1 MSAKKRGLGRGLDA
15 LLSSSKPTPSASKE
29 QDTSNVTE
37 AVKNA
42 AGPNNSELQ
51 KLPIEFLHSGKYQPR
66 KDMSEEALEELASS
80 IRSQG
85 IIQPIVVRPIA
96 QNSFE
101 IIAGERRWRAAQIAK
116 LETVPC
122 IIKDVP
128 DEAAVAIALI
138 ENIQRE
144 DLNAMEEAVALNRLL
159 NEFELTHQQVADAV
173 GKSRTTV
180 TNLLRLNNLNSDVK
194 ILLEHGDIEMGH
206 ARCLLA
212 LEGEAQSDAA
222 RLAVAK
228 ALTVRETEKLVRSI
242 LEPVP
247 AKEIA
252 EKDPDV
258 KQLEQQLAENLGAKV
273 EINYNKKGKGKLVI
287 SYTNLDELDGI
298 LNRIN
303 QDKASTQVA
312 KLAGLSIIS
321 PVFTP

>member
-15 LLSSSKPTPSASKE
+15 LLSSSKPAASSAKE
-29 QDTSNVTE
+29 NLAESVANVAPVGE
-37 AVKNA
+37 PVKA
-42 AGPNNSELQ
+42 ELQ
-51 KLPIEFLHSGKYQPR
+51 KLAIEFLHSGKYQPR

-85 IIQPIVVRPIA
+85 IIQPIVVRPVA
-96 QNSFE
+96 ENSYE

-116 LETVPC
+116 LDVVPC

-144 DLNAMEEAVALNRLL
+144 DLNAMEEAIALNRLL

-180 TNLLRLNNLNSDVK
+180 TNLLRLNNLNDDVK

-212 LEGEAQSDAA
+212 LEGEVQSDAA

-242 LEPVP
+242 LEPAP
-247 AKEIA
+247 KKEVV
-252 EKDPDV
+252 EKDSDV
-258 KQLEQQLAENLGAKV
+258 KQLEQQLADNLGAKV
-273 EINYNKKGKGKLVI
+273 QINYNKKGKGNLVI

-298 LNRIN
+298 LHRIN
-303 QDKASTQVA
+303 QDYSQH
-312 KLAGLSIIS
+312 
-321 PVFTP
+321 

>member
-15 LLSSSKPTPSASKE
+15 LLSSSKPAPSPSKE
-29 QDTSNVTE
+29 HDTSNVSE
-37 AVKNA
+37 AVQNA
-42 AGPNNSELQ
+42 AANNSELQ

-96 QNSFE
+96 HNSFE

-159 NEFELTHQQVADAV
+159 IEFELTHQQVADAV

-242 LEPVP
+242 LEPLP
-247 AKEIA
+247 AKEIT

-303 QDKASTQVA
+303 HDNTHH
-312 KLAGLSIIS
+312 
-321 PVFTP
+321 

>member
-273 EINYNKKGKGKLVI
+273 EINYNKKGKGKVVI

-303 QDKASTQVA
+303 QDNTHH
-312 KLAGLSIIS
+312 
-321 PVFTP
+321 